1 MTYFFCTIVFLV
13 IVAVFVRKRRM
24 TSSGDASGSHRGGYG
39 IPATTQMLDAERQDN
54 EEVMKLLESTILASG
69 LFVAEKVPELVAK
82 LRGAS
87 SPFARLNTKVA
98 FEGNEILTVEEKRAL
113 GLNTRMKY
121 TKDFTEYFDP
131 GILKTIE
138 PKAILLNMHL
148 SAYHRVA
155 RQRDLLKL
163 RDLGFVK
170 QVTIV
175 PVGDAGD
182 CGKVKRLKK
191 TYSLEAV
198 PELPLPDCTAPFC
211 RCMYEPVIPDSN

>member
-1 MTYFFCTIVFLV
+1 MTYFFCTIVFGV
-13 IVAVFVRKRRM
+13 IIAVFVRKRRM
-24 TSSGDASGSHRGGYG
+24 ASSGGASDSNAGGYG
-39 IPATTQMLDAERQDN
+39 IAATGQMLDGERQDN
-54 EEVMKLLESTILASG
+54 EEVMKLLESTIVASG
-69 LFVAEKVPELVAK
+69 LFIAEKVPELMAK

-98 FEGNEILTVEEKRAL
+98 FEGNEVLTVEEKRAL

-121 TKDFTEYFDP
+121 TKEFIECFDS

-155 RQRDLLKL
+155 RRRDLLKF
-163 RDLGFVK
+163 RDLGFIK
-170 QVTIV
+170 RITIV

-182 CGKVKRLKK
+182 CAKVKRLKK

-211 RCMYEPVIPDSN
+211 RCMYQPVIPDSI

>member
-1 MTYFFCTIVFLV
+1 
-13 IVAVFVRKRRM
+13 M
-24 TSSGDASGSHRGGYG
+24 TSSGGASDSHHGGYG
-39 IPATTQMLDAERQDN
+39 IPATAQMLDAERQDN

-87 SPFARLNTKVA
+87 GPFARLNTRVA
-98 FEGNEILTVEEKRAL
+98 FEGNEVLTVKEKRTL

-121 TKDFTEYFDP
+121 TKDFIEYFDP

-155 RQRDLLKL
+155 RQRDLLKF

-198 PELPLPDCTAPFC
+198 PALPLPDCTAPFC
-211 RCMYEPVIPDSN
+211 RCMYQSVIPDSN